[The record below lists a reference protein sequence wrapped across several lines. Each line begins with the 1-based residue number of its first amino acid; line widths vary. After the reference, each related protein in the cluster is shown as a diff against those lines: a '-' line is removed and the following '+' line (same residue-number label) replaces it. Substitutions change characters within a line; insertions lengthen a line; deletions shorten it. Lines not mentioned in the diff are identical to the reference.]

1 MPERELSRETGR
13 GKGKGKEMSDG
24 EAGVGGP
31 ALLRMMLRRGE
42 RGRLP
47 GIERFVRWRKDI
59 VAGR

>member
-31 ALLRMMLRRGE
+31 ALLRMMLRRGREE
-42 RGRLP
+42 RGGGCL
-47 GIERFVRWRKDI
+47 VLS
-59 VAGR
+59 VS

>member
-31 ALLRMMLRRGE
+31 ALLRRGREE
-42 RGRLP
+42 RGGGCL
-47 GIERFVRWRKDI
+47 VLS
-59 VAGR
+59 VS